1 MLKNSVFI
9 LFSFLALGTSPSSLA
24 AELAPVEMAPV
35 QAMPNYPPDK
45 ETIKQSPADARP
57 INAYH
62 VDFRYCLELKTNQ
75 EIAQC
80 RYKKK

>member
-1 MLKNSVFI
+1 MLKNIAFI
-9 LFSFLALGTSPSSLA
+9 LFSLLTLGTSPSALA
-24 AELAPVEMAPV
+24 AELAPVEMLPV
-35 QAMPNYPPDK
+35 QTISTTPP
-45 ETIKQSPADARP
+45 IKHSTTSSRP